1 MKEMS
6 AVSSPVKG
14 SDDIS
19 AKNVDHRDQTMVTQ
33 PVAAQQLVVILM
45 AETDREM
52 SDWIPSEPG

>member
-19 AKNVDHRDQTMVTQ
+19 ANVNHRYQTMVTQ
-33 PVAAQQLVVILM
+33 PVTAQQLVVILM